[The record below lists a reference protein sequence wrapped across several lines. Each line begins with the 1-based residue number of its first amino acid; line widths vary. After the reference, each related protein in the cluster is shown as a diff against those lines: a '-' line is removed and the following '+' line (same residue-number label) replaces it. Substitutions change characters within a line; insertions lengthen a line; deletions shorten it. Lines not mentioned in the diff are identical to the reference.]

1 MKGLVVLAAA
11 VAMVSTPA
19 WSADY
24 AWPVMRVVD
33 GDTVAVD
40 ASADLPPELAD
51 LKVRLLGVDTPEKG
65 GRAKCADERDAG
77 QAATTFTEGAIAEA
91 SAIVVR
97 DPRGANGAAGSLPTS
112 CSTPLTLL
120 LLDCY
125 GLWTGLRRR
134 EARELVS
141 SDREPELAAR
151 RAFARPR
158 TNALLDL
165 VPRLRHDLP
174 AAGRLASVE
183 APQQTGADRRR
194 EGAMEGH
201 AVTNLSLEQMDVETT
216 LHAFTPIHEHEKT
229 GPHIITGGD
238 GIYVTDNKGDTYI
251 DAMASLFCVNAGYG
265 RKEIGDAIADQG
277 PQLPLLPH
285 HGGPCQRAADQAER
299 QAHGPAARIR

>member
-97 DPRGANGAAGSLPTS
+97 DPAWGKWGGRVVA
-112 CSTPLTLL
+112 
-120 LLDCY
+120 
-125 GLWTGLRRR
+125 
-134 EARELVS
+134 
-141 SDREPELAAR
+141 
-151 RAFARPR
+151 
-158 TNALLDL
+158 DL
-165 VPRLRHDLP
+165 VLD
-174 AAGRLASVE
+174 GRSLSYSLI
-183 APQQTGADRRR
+183 
-194 EGAMEGH
+194 AM
-201 AVTNLSLEQMDVETT
+201 
-216 LHAFTPIHEHEKT
+216 
-229 GPHIITGGD
+229 
-238 GIYVTDNKGDTYI
+238 
-251 DAMASLFCVNAGYG
+251 GYG
-265 RKEIGDAIADQG
+265 RAYDGGKRGSWC
-277 PQLPLLPH
+277 PQTES
-285 HGGPCQRAADQAER
+285 QN
-299 QAHGPAARIR
+299 